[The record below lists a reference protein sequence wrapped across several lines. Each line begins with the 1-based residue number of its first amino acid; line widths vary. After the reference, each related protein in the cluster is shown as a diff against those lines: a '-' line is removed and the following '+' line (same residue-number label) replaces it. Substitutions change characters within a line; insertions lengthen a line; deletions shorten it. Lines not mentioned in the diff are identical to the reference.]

1 MVSLSPENIKGH
13 TSSVWDFS
21 GADKR
26 LVGNVSGCQ
35 KVKLHAKRVARETGV
50 EEASHLFYVP
60 LDPGGWVILRAIYVG
75 VIVVKIARV
84 NLLVLPTRAS
94 PHKRV
99 VQVKSNSDEE

>member
-1 MVSLSPENIKGH
+1 MQREWLVRQA
-13 TSSVWDFS
+13 W
-21 GADKR
+21 KR
-26 LVGNVSGCQ
+26 LLRN
-35 KVKLHAKRVARETGV
+35 
-50 EEASHLFYVP
+50 LFYIP

-99 VQVKSNSDEE
+99 VQVKSNSDEK